1 MSSSLH
7 CVVLVVGVSFG
18 IRTRCIVDV
27 IIIWFST
34 HNNSR
39 ISLIRCG
46 ITLLSRLDLVLILLL
61 CFLLFFLIG
70 FVPILERL

>member
-27 IIIWFST
+27 IVIWFST

-39 ISLIRCG
+39 TSLVRCG
-46 ITLLSRLDLVLILLL
+46 VALLSWLNLVLILLL
-61 CFLLFFLIG
+61 CLLLFFLIG

>member
-1 MSSSLH
+1 MPSSLY
-7 CVVLVVGVSFG
+7 CVILVVGVNFG
-18 IRTRCIVDV
+18 IRARCIVDV

-39 ISLIRCG
+39 TSLIRCG